1 MAGWV
6 GPHDPGNLPMTD
18 HRSTFLREL
27 ADAVP
32 LPSPA
37 GSSILVGID
46 GVDGA
51 GKTVL
56 ADQLAAALRGRT
68 RVERVSID
76 GFHRVRTERYRRG
89 RHSPEGFWHDSYDYD
104 AFHREVVRPFRS
116 DAGTFLRA
124 GHDVD
129 TDDLLDGPRV
139 PVVAGSLVIVDGIFL
154 HRPELR
160 DAWDFTIF
168 LDVPFRESARRM
180 ARRDGLPADPDA
192 PENARYVGGQRI
204 YLDECDP
211 RGAADLVVD
220 YGDLARPS
228 IRR

>member
-1 MAGWV
+1 MK
-6 GPHDPGNLPMTD
+6 D

-32 LPSPA
+32 LPSPT
-37 GSSILVGID
+37 GPSILVGID

-56 ADQLAAALRGRT
+56 ADQLAGALRDRT
-68 RVERVSID
+68 RVERISID
-76 GFHRVRTERYRRG
+76 GFHRVRAERYRRG
-89 RHSPEGFWHDSYDYD
+89 RHSAEGFWRDSYDYA
-104 AFHREVVRPFRS
+104 AFHREVVRPFRA
-116 DAGTFLRA
+116 DEGTFLRA
-124 GHDVD
+124 THDVD
-129 TDDLLDGPRV
+129 TDDLLDGPREA
-139 PVVAGSLVIVDGIFL
+139 VVAGSLVIVDGIFL

-180 ARRDGLPADPDA
+180 ATRDGLPADPAA

-204 YLDECDP
+204 YLEQCDP

-220 YGDLARPS
+220 YCDLSRPS

>member
-1 MAGWV
+1 MK
-6 GPHDPGNLPMTD
+6 D

-32 LPSPA
+32 LPSPT
-37 GSSILVGID
+37 GPSILVGID

-56 ADQLAAALRGRT
+56 ADQLADALRDRT
-68 RVERVSID
+68 RVERISID
-76 GFHRVRTERYRRG
+76 GFHRVRAERYRRG
-89 RHSPEGFWHDSYDYD
+89 RHSAEGFWRDSYDYA
-104 AFHREVVRPFRS
+104 AFHREVVRPFRT
-116 DAGTFLRA
+116 DEGTFLRA
-124 GHDVD
+124 THDVD
-129 TDDLLDGPRV
+129 TDDLLDGPREA
-139 PVVAGSLVIVDGIFL
+139 VVAGSLVIVDGIFL

-180 ARRDGLPADPDA
+180 ATRDGLPADPAA

-204 YLDECDP
+204 YLEQCDP

-220 YGDLARPS
+220 YGDLSRPS

>member
-1 MAGWV
+1 MK
-6 GPHDPGNLPMTD
+6 D

-32 LPSPA
+32 LPSPT
-37 GSSILVGID
+37 GPSILVGID

-56 ADQLAAALRGRT
+56 ADQLAGALRDRT
-68 RVERVSID
+68 RVERISID
-76 GFHRVRTERYRRG
+76 GFHRVRAERYRRG
-89 RHSPEGFWHDSYDYD
+89 RHSAEGFWRDSYDYA
-104 AFHREVVRPFRS
+104 AFHREVVRPFLA
-116 DAGTFLRA
+116 DEGTFLRA
-124 GHDVD
+124 THDVD
-129 TDDLLDGPRV
+129 TDDLLDGPREA
-139 PVVAGSLVIVDGIFL
+139 VVAGSLVIVDGIFL

-180 ARRDGLPADPDA
+180 ATRDGLPADPAA

-204 YLDECDP
+204 YLEQCDP

-220 YGDLARPS
+220 YGDLSRPS

>member
-1 MAGWV
+1 
-6 GPHDPGNLPMTD
+6 MTD
-18 HRSTFLREL
+18 HRSMFLSEL

-37 GSSILVGID
+37 GPSILVGID

-56 ADQLAAALRGRT
+56 ADQLADALRGRT

-76 GFHRVRTERYRRG
+76 GFHRVRAERYSRG
-89 RHSPEGFWHDSYDYD
+89 RHSPEGFWQDSYDYD
-104 AFHREVVRPFRS
+104 AFHREVVRPFR
-116 DAGTFLRA
+116 AGTGTFLRA
-124 GHDVD
+124 AHDVD
-129 TDDLLDGPRV
+129 TDDVLDGPREQ
-139 PVVAGSLVIVDGIFL
+139 VVAGSLVIVDGIFL

-160 DAWDFTIF
+160 NIWDFTLF

-180 ARRDGLPADPDA
+180 STRDGLPADPDA
-192 PENARYVGGQRI
+192 PENARYIGGQRI
-204 YLDECDP
+204 YLEQCDP
-211 RGAADLVVD
+211 RGSADLVVD
-220 YGDLARPS
+220 YGDLSRPS